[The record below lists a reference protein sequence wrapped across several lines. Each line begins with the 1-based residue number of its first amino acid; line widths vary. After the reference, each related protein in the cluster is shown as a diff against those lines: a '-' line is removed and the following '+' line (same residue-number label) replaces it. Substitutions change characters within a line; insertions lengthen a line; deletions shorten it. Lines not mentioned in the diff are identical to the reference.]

1 MICCPLAVL
10 LLSSFCPLLFLF
22 CFCLCLSESR
32 REKGVGLTGG
42 EVEESVKVGGALCFF
57 GNHMGKI
64 NMARD
69 MGDPTK
75 GRFAMKGGW
84 LTKRGHKVKNWKRRW
99 FSLRGNSIH
108 YYKNPRVRPP
118 PFPSFFP

>member
-1 MICCPLAVL
+1 M
-10 LLSSFCPLLFLF
+10 
-22 CFCLCLSESR
+22 
-32 REKGVGLTGG
+32 
-42 EVEESVKVGGALCFF
+42 GGALCFF
-57 GNHMGKI
+57 GNHVGKI

-108 YYKNPRVRPP
+108 YYKNPRVRHSSLSLAFAF
-118 PFPSFFP
+118 PFPFSPTPSILTEIPWMTNVI